1 MSGGIDSS
9 VAAYLLKEQG
19 HEVMGVTMTVW
30 NRRGHLERPAGS
42 NSCFAP
48 DKSEDI
54 ARIKEICAQIG
65 IDHTVLELSDRFEE
79 VVLENFKSEY
89 LDGRTPNPCVWCNER
104 IKFGA
109 MVDYAAQSGIRFDA
123 FATGHYARIIE
134 DGGRLAVARAIDERK
149 DQSYFLYRLSQEQL
163 ARTLFP
169 LGSLDKDEVRA
180 LDVKLGFHRSDQSE
194 SQDFYDGDYADL
206 LEVGDQVGNI
216 VNADGE
222 VLGRHNGIFRYTIGQ
237 RKGLGIASSR
247 PLYVIALRAESNE
260 VVVGFSEEGEQT
272 TVTATDVVWQAIS
285 SIEGEIE
292 VEAKI
297 RSASRPLRAFARREG
312 DQIVARFPEG
322 VKAAA
327 LGQSLVLYRGER
339 ILCGGIIS
347 EAH

>member
-247 PLYVIALRAESNE
+247 PLYVDRKS
-260 VVVGFSEEGEQT
+260 VV
-272 TVTATDVVWQAIS
+272 
-285 SIEGEIE
+285 
-292 VEAKI
+292 
-297 RSASRPLRAFARREG
+297 
-312 DQIVARFPEG
+312 
-322 VKAAA
+322 
-327 LGQSLVLYRGER
+327 
-339 ILCGGIIS
+339 
-347 EAH
+347 